1 MHGNLL
7 ETDSVSWSLAD
18 AMPPISPARVIIE
31 LLRSGQPVQFQ
42 ARGSSMWPAIPSGSR
57 VEVIPCAPAE
67 LTVGEL
73 AAFERAG
80 EVVVHR
86 VQGNSRA
93 GIHFAGD
100 SKAAADGCIATED
113 VLGRAR
119 VIERRPLRLRIPSL
133 WHLRW
138 LWRAVPRTLRA
149 LRRGARAAK

>member
-1 MHGNLL
+1 
-7 ETDSVSWSLAD
+7 
-18 AMPPISPARVIIE
+18 MPLISPARVIIE

-57 VEVIPCAPAE
+57 VEVVPCAPAE
-67 LTVGEL
+67 LEVGEL

-86 VQGNSRA
+86 VQGRSPA
-93 GIHFAGD
+93 GIQFAGD
-100 SKAAADGCIATED
+100 SRAAADGCINTAD

-119 VIERRPLRLRIPSL
+119 VIERRPLRVRVPSL

-138 LWRAVPRTLRA
+138 LWRAVPRTLSA
-149 LRRGARAAK
+149 LRRRGARAAK